1 MQKEVKKEVWR
12 VGKVAIFLLVS
23 IVVVLPYLVQVST
36 YFHEEAHV
44 KVLDKYKIRNYHG
57 VDLLRTIPNFFNP
70 EVKRLGV
77 TKFDY
82 GQYRKL
88 DRYKKAELHI
98 AGVVSDLKF
107 LFLIGIYLSFVNMYL
122 FYKIRFKKEI
132 NFIWLLAINWILFMW
147 LLALIQITVANVT
160 YSSGDF
166 YQLVKILS
174 G

>member
-12 VGKVAIFLLVS
+12 VGKVAIFLLIS
-23 IVVVLPYLVQVST
+23 IVIALPYLVQIST

-44 KVLDKYKIRNYHG
+44 KALSKYKIRNYHG

-82 GQYRKL
+82 GQYMKL
-88 DRYKKAELHI
+88 DKYKKAEINI

-107 LFLIGIYLSFVNMYL
+107 LFLIGIFLSFVNMYL

-132 NFIWLLAINWILFMW
+132 NFTWLLAINWILFMW

-160 YSSGDF
+160 YASGDF
-166 YQLVKILS
+166 YQLVKVL
-174 G
+174 GG